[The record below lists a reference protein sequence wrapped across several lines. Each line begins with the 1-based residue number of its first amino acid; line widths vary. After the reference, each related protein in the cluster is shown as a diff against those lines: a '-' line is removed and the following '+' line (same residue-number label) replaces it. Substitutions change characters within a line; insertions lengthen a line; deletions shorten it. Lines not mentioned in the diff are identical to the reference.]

1 MTEKNMWNLSPEE
14 ALKACQTSEQGLST
28 EQAEKIRLEAGEN
41 MLKEGKKKSP
51 FQVFLDQFKDLMVVI
66 LIGAAIISMF
76 SGNEELLAKASIF
89 SALELY
95 LDFINIFLYLLRL
108 FARNRD

>member
-41 MLKEGKKKSP
+41 
-51 FQVFLDQFKDLMVVI
+51 D
-66 LIGAAIISMF
+66 AAY
-76 SGNEELLAKASIF
+76 
-89 SALELY
+89 SAVWC
-95 LDFINIFLYLLRL
+95 D
-108 FARNRD
+108 ADA